1 MDITDEELR
10 KQLANYMDNVP
21 PVTGSTREVLKLKL
35 AKYTSS
41 ETSSKSS
48 STNTEKDTEKRAS
61 KRQTIASLA
70 SSTSSPKT
78 SNAVENAVSTSPVEQ
93 ASDKRRKT
101 ISVLPRSASPEES
114 QDDFLHNSP
123 SSVRSPELSHSPVQT
138 PRASFSQSPLNKSRN
153 GESIL
158 YEDGNYRVRYFPSS
172 EMPEYP
178 GGVPVFRRRSLHPL
192 NNKED
197 TSNPY
202 EEFYIRSPRL
212 QAKIDAERI
221 ISRVMSGDG
230 TPRPTMSYRSAKYG
244 GNWLPSSDRKSLLKM
259 PSAHSIMNIISGAFL
274 GFCAL
279 LLAPFAFVR
288 CASSRFRSVIGC
300 RTLLVLCLVCILVA
314 LAIFFIFSDPFY
326 RNPVAEF
333 ADRLSGPLAS
343 FLQTEN

>member
-21 PVTGSTREVLKLKL
+21 PVTGSTRDVLKLKL
-35 AKYTSS
+35 AKYVSS
-41 ETSSKSS
+41 ENTSKSS
-48 STNTEKDTEKRAS
+48 SANVEKDVEKRAS
-61 KRQTIASLA
+61 RRQTFA

-78 SNAVENAVSTSPVEQ
+78 SNAVESEVSNSPVEQ

-101 ISVLPRSASPEES
+101 ISVPPRSASPEEL

-123 SSVRSPELSHSPVQT
+123 ISERSPELSQSSPQA
-138 PRASFSQSPLNKSRN
+138 PRASFSRSSLNKSRN

-158 YEDGNYRVRYFPSS
+158 YEDDNYRVRYFPSS

-192 NNKED
+192 NDKED

-221 ISRVMSGDG
+221 ISRVMSGNG
-230 TPRPTMSYRSAKYG
+230 TSHPDMYYRGKNSR
-244 GNWLPSSDRKSLLKM
+244 GNLFPPSGRRSLLKI
-259 PSAHSIMNIISGAFL
+259 PSMHSIMDFFSSVIL
-274 GFCAL
+274 GLCAL
-279 LLAPFAFVR
+279 LLSPFALVR
-288 CASSRFRSVIGC
+288 CASSHICSAVGC
-300 RTLLVLCLVCILVA
+300 KTLSVLCLVCILVA
-314 LAIFFIFSDPFY
+314 LTIFFIFSDPFY

-343 FLQTEN
+343 FMQTKN